1 MIRSN
6 NEIMS
11 RPRNI
16 KARTQNSTNI
26 NILNTTIY
34 HQFNISYIMQ
44 FQHKFQIQHDNI
56 SALYNMQNYQSIPSI
71 HYCCDNDDDEVTTCR
86 QCML

>member
-34 HQFNISYIMQ
+34 HQFNISYILQ
-44 FQHKFQIQHDNI
+44 FQHKFQH
-56 SALYNMQNYQSIPSI
+56 
-71 HYCCDNDDDEVTTCR
+71 TT
-86 QCML
+86 